1 MKRLRILDLGCGSAD
16 GYELLKGVRHTDSD
30 IHQAE
35 VDLLRPDVL
44 GAYKGIDLSQ
54 DLIDQAKSIYGD
66 TAKMTF
72 AIGDMTKGL
81 PLKKDERPYDLYFTS
96 FGTCSHHTDD
106 KTLVHL
112 LADIAEKT
120 QNYSVVMC
128 DWLGRYSYEWQTKW
142 TNDLKKNKVLDY
154 VVSYIYEEKER
165 EQKRDQ
171 LQHLSLRL
179 QSRSEIDSIIK
190 QASEKAGVK
199 IKPLTFF
206 DRGILTG
213 RHMDTC
219 EYNPHAQPL
228 RKAVNSLHEVNCRTN
243 LTSLLVNYVPKAGFD
258 FLNNYFEH
266 LQMCW
271 NTLIN
276 YTIKLVETYD
286 TETRSFTENV
296 DDTSS
301 SYPEALQNMMKRM
314 RLVVEGIGWLDMGL
328 PRENIIEPQ
337 LGYALRFLLGN
348 LQQGRGCA
356 HNLVGIFEIDKR

>member
-1 MKRLRILDLGCGSAD
+1 
-16 GYELLKGVRHTDSD
+16 
-30 IHQAE
+30 
-35 VDLLRPDVL
+35 
-44 GAYKGIDLSQ
+44 
-54 DLIDQAKSIYGD
+54 
-66 TAKMTF
+66 
-72 AIGDMTKGL
+72 
-81 PLKKDERPYDLYFTS
+81 
-96 FGTCSHHTDD
+96 
-106 KTLVHL
+106 
-112 LADIAEKT
+112 
-120 QNYSVVMC
+120 
-128 DWLGRYSYEWQTKW
+128 
-142 TNDLKKNKVLDY
+142 
-154 VVSYIYEEKER
+154 
-165 EQKRDQ
+165 
-171 LQHLSLRL
+171 
-179 QSRSEIDSIIK
+179 
-190 QASEKAGVK
+190 
-199 IKPLTFF
+199 
-206 DRGILTG
+206 
-213 RHMDTC
+213 MDTC